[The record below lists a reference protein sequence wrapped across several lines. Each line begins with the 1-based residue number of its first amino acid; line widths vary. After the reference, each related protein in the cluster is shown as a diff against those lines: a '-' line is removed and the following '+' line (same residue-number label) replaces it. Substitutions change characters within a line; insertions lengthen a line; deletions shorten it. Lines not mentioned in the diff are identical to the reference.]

1 MQILHVIGSLDPAQ
15 GGPSSVAVAITGAQI
30 LRGDSVTVLSQAE
43 SDLAR
48 AEAGLTKAS
57 AGIPGFERVQRCTVP
72 AITGKLAMLWPKP
85 DATVRQLVR
94 AADVL
99 HIHGAWEPVLAQA
112 AQAAAELGKP
122 TVLTPHG
129 MLDTWALARKPL
141 KKKIALNLAY
151 GRMIRGA
158 GAIQA
163 LSEHERECI
172 VAGKFNRRTE
182 IVPNGVFLEQIDP
195 LPARGAF
202 RAAHPELGQDPY
214 VLFLARL
221 HPGKGLS
228 IIAEAVAEALR
239 SYPALR
245 WVVAGPDHGAQQ
257 ALVLQLARLGIAERV
272 HLVGPIYD
280 RAKFAAMVDAA
291 CFMLPSEHEGF
302 SMSIVEAM
310 ACGVPVI
317 ISPECHF
324 SQLAA
329 SDAGL
334 IVPRT
339 GAANAQA
346 LISVLRNPHEAATR
360 ASRARRLVE
369 ERYTWSAVASQL
381 GALYKS
387 LAAGRARPT

>member
-15 GGPSSVAVAITGAQI
+15 GGPSSVAVAITGAQV
-30 LRGDSVTVLSQAE
+30 LRGDSVRVLSQADP
-43 SDLAR
+43 DLTR
-48 AEAGLTKAS
+48 SEAGLAQAS
-57 AGIPGFERVQRCTVP
+57 AGIPGFERVQRRTVP
-72 AITGKLAMLWPKP
+72 AATRKSAMLWPRP
-85 DATVRQLVR
+85 DATVRQLVC
-94 AADVL
+94 AADLL
-99 HIHGAWEPVLAQA
+99 H
-112 AQAAAELGKP
+112 
-122 TVLTPHG
+122 
-129 MLDTWALARKPL
+129 
-141 KKKIALNLAY
+141 
-151 GRMIRGA
+151 IRGA

-163 LSEHERECI
+163 LGQHEQDCI
-172 VAGKFNRRTE
+172 VAGKFNARTE
-182 IVPNGVFLEQIDP
+182 IVPNGVFLEQLDS

-228 IIAEAVAEALR
+228 IIAEAVAEVLR
-239 SYPALR
+239 SYRSLR

-257 ALVLQLARLGIAERV
+257 DLVQQIAQLGITERV

-280 RAKFAAMVDAA
+280 RAKFGAIVDAA

-317 ISPECHF
+317 TSPECHF

-334 IVPRT
+334 IVART
-339 GAANAQA
+339 GRANAQA
-346 LISVLRNPHEAATR
+346 LISLLSNTQEAAMR
-360 ASRARRLVE
+360 AARARQLVE
-369 ERYTWSAVASQL
+369 ERYTWSALFSQL
-381 GALYKS
+381 GAICQWLVV
-387 LAAGRARPT
+387 GRATLT